1 MRTARR
7 YLAREIYRSTA
18 VVLLALMGL
27 FMFFTLV
34 DELDSVSAKFPL
46 TALFYLQALSIPTR
60 LYDLLPIGLLIGAIL
75 ALAGLAQRNEL
86 VILRVSGVSGMGLL
100 KMLWIISI
108 PIVLGAAVL
117 SELITPIAE
126 IKSSEA
132 NLLMRGRVEGGR
144 LASGYWF
151 KEPMQGGGTRIINI
165 GRLLASGN
173 AADLRIY
180 EFPDG
185 TSLSLTS
192 AAESARF
199 ADGQLIMQ
207 NVLETRIAPETKEIL
222 ADAKVSDKPVVGK
235 ETFATRKVETTLTA
249 ERLVARILT
258 PERMTLKALHD
269 YIQYLDSNQLQ
280 SDRQVVAVW
289 RKLAYPFTLVVMLT
303 IAAPIGFMQTRRGG
317 VGAKV
322 FLGILLGTGFF
333 MINQLAL
340 NVGLLYKWP
349 PVVTALLP
357 NIGATVLALAAIMAM
372 EHRNAIINKT
382 FGVWLSRRSTA

>member
-18 VVLLALMGL
+18 VVLLALLGL

-46 TALFYLQALSIPTR
+46 TALFYLQALSVPTR

-108 PIVLGAAVL
+108 PIVLGATVL
-117 SELITPIAE
+117 SEIITPIAE

-185 TSLSLTS
+185 TALSLTS
-192 AAESARF
+192 TAESARF

-207 NVLETRIAPETKEIL
+207 NVLETRIAPETKDVL
-222 ADAKVSDKPVVGK
+222 ADAKVSDKPVVVK
-235 ETFATRKVETTLTA
+235 EKFANRKVETSLTA

-258 PERMTLKALHD
+258 PERMTLRALND
-269 YIQYLDSNQLQ
+269 YIQYLERNQLQ

-357 NIGATVLALAAIMAM
+357 NIGATVLALTAIMAM

-382 FGVWLSRRSTA
+382 FGVWLGRRSTA

>member
-18 VVLLALMGL
+18 VVLLALLGL

-34 DELDSVSAKFPL
+34 DELDSISDKFPL
-46 TALFYLQALSIPTR
+46 VALFYLQALSIPTR

-100 KMLWIISI
+100 KMLWLISI
-108 PIVLGAAVL
+108 PIVLGATVL
-117 SELITPIAE
+117 SEVITPIAE

-192 AAESARF
+192 SAESARF

-207 NVLETRIAPETKEIL
+207 NVLETRIAPETKNML
-222 ADAKVSDKPVVGK
+222 ADAKVSDKPVVVK
-235 ETFATRKVETTLTA
+235 ERFATRAVETTLTA

-269 YIQYLDSNQLQ
+269 YIQYLDRNQLQ

-289 RKLAYPFTLVVMLT
+289 RKLAYPFTLIVMLT

-357 NIGATVLALAAIMAM
+357 NIGATVLALTAIMAM
-372 EHRNAIINKT
+372 EHRNAIISKT
-382 FGVWLSRRSTA
+382 FGVWLGKRSTA